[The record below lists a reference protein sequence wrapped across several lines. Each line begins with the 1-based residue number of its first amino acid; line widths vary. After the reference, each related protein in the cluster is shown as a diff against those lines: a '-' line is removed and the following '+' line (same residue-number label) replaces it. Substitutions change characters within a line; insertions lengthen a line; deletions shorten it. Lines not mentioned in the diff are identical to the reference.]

1 MQTLINGEAGLI
13 ATTLLWKLLYG
24 TLIEKSR
31 AKINILY
38 IIRPN
43 KILFQY
49 PVELVHITGRCG
61 SPYWTSSPF
70 RVHDKGHEQLDRL
83 LATDH

>member
-31 AKINILY
+31 A
-38 IIRPN
+38 
-43 KILFQY
+43 
-49 PVELVHITGRCG
+49 
-61 SPYWTSSPF
+61 
-70 RVHDKGHEQLDRL
+70 
-83 LATDH
+83 